1 MNTESRF
8 GLKDS
13 LATAVILA
21 MMLVFILT
29 GILTSADAR
38 TGRSSEVTEK
48 TDGVATEKRKVPPMG
63 VSASRRAPDAEVANV
78 AGVESPANL

>member
-1 MNTESRF
+1 MNTESKF

-29 GILTSADAR
+29 GNLTSADAR
-38 TGRSSEVTEK
+38 TGRSSEVMEK
-48 TDGVATEKRKVPPMG
+48 TDGVAAEKRKVHPIG
-63 VSASRRAPDAEVANV
+63 VSASRRMTAADVAN
-78 AGVESPANL
+78 ATRVESPASL